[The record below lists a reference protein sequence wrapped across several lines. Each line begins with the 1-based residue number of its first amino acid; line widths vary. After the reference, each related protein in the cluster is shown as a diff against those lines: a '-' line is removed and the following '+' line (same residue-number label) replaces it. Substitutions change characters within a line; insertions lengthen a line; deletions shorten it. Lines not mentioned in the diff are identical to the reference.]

1 MAERRPRSHICPR
14 RLTVSN
20 VACRI
25 ALFVKT
31 RSARDA
37 IRADGGQALVE
48 YSMIIGVVSVVAL
61 AALSLMG
68 ADVNGAFEAL
78 ARELARI

>member
-1 MAERRPRSHICPR
+1 
-14 RLTVSN
+14 VSN
-20 VACRI
+20 VTCHI
-25 ALFVKT
+25 ARFVK
-31 RSARDA
+31 ALDAHGA

-48 YSMIIGVVSVVAL
+48 YSMIIGVVSVIAL

-78 ARELARI
+78 ARELGRI

>member
-1 MAERRPRSHICPR
+1 
-14 RLTVSN
+14 
-20 VACRI
+20 
-25 ALFVKT
+25 
-31 RSARDA
+31 
-37 IRADGGQALVE
+37 
-48 YSMIIGVVSVVAL
+48 MIIGVASVIAL